1 MCDHPLLSV
10 IVPVYNVEPYL
21 SQCLDSILAQD
32 ISDYEVILVDDG
44 STDSS
49 GAICDRYAA
58 AHSFIQCIH
67 KPNGGLPSARKA
79 GYQLCRGQYVTFVDS
94 DDWIAPD
101 MYQIICDRISTTCA
115 DIIVCNH
122 TSVTQD
128 GELVC
133 RAPFPAGL
141 YDKARLE
148 REIYPYMIYSGTYF
162 QYGLS
167 PNLWN
172 KAFRREL
179 LGPHLFHVPNDII
192 VGEDAL
198 ASYSCMLEA
207 ESICFVSESL
217 YYYRSN
223 SASLSRRAIQAN
235 RLIENHKLFD
245 TLLAVI
251 DTDAYPCMK
260 KQLHYFCV
268 YQSLLT
274 FLPLF
279 QSMHE
284 ETARFLQLF
293 RAECKEPYIRA
304 SFKAVPLREIAGLHN
319 KLYAFCVRHRL
330 ARLFRLLLSG
340 QSS

>member
-1 MCDHPLLSV
+1 MCDHPLLSI

-21 SQCLDSILAQD
+21 PKCLDSILAQD

-44 STDSS
+44 STDNS

-58 AHSFIQCIH
+58 ENPAFQCIH

-79 GYQLCRGQYVTFVDS
+79 GYRLCRGQYVTFVDS

-101 MYQIICDRISTTCA
+101 MYKILCGRMSETHA
-115 DIIVCNH
+115 DVIVCNH
-122 TSVTQD
+122 TSVTPG
-128 GELVC
+128 GEIVC
-133 RAPFPAGL
+133 RALFPAGL

-148 REIYPYMIYSGTYF
+148 REVYPRMIYSGTFF
-162 QYGLS
+162 QYGIS

-179 LGPHLFHVPNDII
+179 LGSHLFHVPDDIV

-223 SASLSRRAIQAN
+223 ADSLSRRAIDAK
-235 RLIENHKLFD
+235 RLSENHKFFE
-245 TLLAVI
+245 TLLTVI
-251 DTDAYPCMK
+251 DTDAYSHIR
-260 KQLHYFCV
+260 KQLQYFFV

-274 FLPLF
+274 FLPIF
-279 QSMHE
+279 QPMRAES
-284 ETARFLQLF
+284 ARFRQLF
-293 RAECKEPYIRA
+293 LAECSEPSIREA
-304 SFKAVPLREIAGLHN
+304 FHAVSLREIGGLRN

-330 ARLFRLLLSG
+330 ARLFRLLLPHSA
-340 QSS
+340 